1 MCNLLPTLLQ
11 TPALCAL
18 LSAVL
23 WGGGDFS
30 GGMAVKAATRRAHPR
45 SALTSAFRIILLS
58 HAVSLLI
65 LLGLSLRAG
74 TRFPGRTAVLWALL
88 AGLFAALSLAVFYVA
103 LSSGAMGASAAI
115 AGLLTATIPA
125 GVSMLTEGA
134 PRLLAIAGFLV
145 AGVAI
150 WLIGSS
156 PSPGPRPGRVHDPN
170 PGPADPAG
178 PLPVAPAH
186 THPRR
191 QLTLA
196 ILAGVGFGLY
206 FVAMKFAGAGGLL
219 WPMTLVRVGS
229 VSTCLILVL
238 ITEVTQIVRR
248 SEVSF
253 AQETRAAWLPR
264 RALLWALAPAALDTS
279 GNLLFM
285 AATRAGR
292 LDVASVLAS
301 LYPASTILLA
311 GVLLRERPTR
321 RQAWGMA
328 VATLGVVLITV

>member
-1 MCNLLPTLLQ
+1 MNLSGLLPTLLRS
-11 TPALCAL
+11 PALCAL

-30 GGMAVKAATRRAHPR
+30 GGMAVKAATRPADPQ

-58 HAVSLLI
+58 HAVSLAI
-65 LLGLSLRAG
+65 LFGLSLRTG

-115 AGLLTATIPA
+115 AGLLTAAIPA

-134 PRLLAIAGFLV
+134 PRPLTIAGFVV

-156 PSPGPRPGRVHDPN
+156 PGPGPRSGRPQDPKPGA
-170 PGPADPAG
+170 ADPAE

-186 THPRR
+186 THPRK

-196 ILAGVGFGLY
+196 IFAGIGFGLY
-206 FVAMKFAGAGGLL
+206 FVAMKFAGGGGLL
-219 WPMTLVRVGS
+219 WPMTLVRMGS
-229 VSTCLILVL
+229 VSTCVILILAM
-238 ITEVTQIVRR
+238 QIARP
-248 SEVSF
+248 SEVGV
-253 AQETRAAWLPR
+253 AHPTRAAWLPR
-264 RALLWALAPAALDTS
+264 RALFWALAPAALDTS

-311 GVLLRERPTR
+311 GMLLGERPTR
-321 RQAWGMA
+321 RQAWGMT
-328 VATLGVVLITV
+328 VAALGVVLITV